1 MAGDLSCSEAI
12 NELARTFFR
21 IPQLPQLE
29 TINLKFNPV
38 DDNQTNSDGEDR
50 LSLQSSILGILHA
63 SFSVRG
69 PSKLKSLSLLNIR
82 ASNPS
87 PLEILQ
93 LQNIFPSLQC
103 LQLSAVSDKAPN
115 SDTFRN
121 RWRYFWRTLRSC
133 MVPIQTQII
142 LTELTLHS
150 DRFVGSVDSL
160 SLRELHFPHLA
171 VLSLRNI
178 VFNPVRDDEFFI
190 LRHATT
196 LFRLKLLTCKVL
208 ISIDR
213 YPAPAQSIYINL
225 AGDVEMSLRRHW
237 DRIWDRFTADLTA
250 VVTLNVD
257 EGHKGREVR
266 YVHPGINYRIGGSY
280 SMIYAVES
288 RNAADLAALQR
299 FRMAVAARSTETRVE
314 S

>member
-1 MAGDLSCSEAI
+1 MISVSSEAI

-50 LSLQSSILGILHA
+50 LSLQSSTLGILHA

-150 DRFVGSVDSL
+150 DRLLVASTRCPSVSCT
-160 SLRELHFPHLA
+160 F
-171 VLSLRNI
+171 
-178 VFNPVRDDEFFI
+178 
-190 LRHATT
+190 
-196 LFRLKLLTCKVL
+196 
-208 ISIDR
+208 
-213 YPAPAQSIYINL
+213 
-225 AGDVEMSLRRHW
+225 
-237 DRIWDRFTADLTA
+237 RIWLCSPYAISSSIQSETTSSSSSGMPPLFFG
-250 VVTLNVD
+250 LN
-257 EGHKGREVR
+257 
-266 YVHPGINYRIGGSY
+266 S
-280 SMIYAVES
+280 S
-288 RNAADLAALQR
+288 LARCLL
-299 FRMAVAARSTETRVE
+299 VSTDTQPQPNQYI
-314 S
+314 